1 MDAVGQSTH
10 IPVNQAWLP
19 LRGTQAV
26 LGNDELQPS
35 LVSHPLERQRVAV
48 TLHTRPQAAGRL
60 SGR

>member
-1 MDAVGQSTH
+1 MDAVRQS
-10 IPVNQAWLP
+10 IPVNQARLP

-35 LVSHPLERQRVAV
+35 LVSHPLERQRVDV
-48 TLHTRPQAAGRL
+48 MLHTRPQAVEGL